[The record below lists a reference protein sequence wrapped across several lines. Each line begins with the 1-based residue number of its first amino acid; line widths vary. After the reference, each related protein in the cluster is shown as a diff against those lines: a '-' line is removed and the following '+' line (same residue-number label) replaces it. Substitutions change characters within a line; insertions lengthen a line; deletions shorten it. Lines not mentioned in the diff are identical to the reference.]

1 MAKAVVA
8 TLNSFWIYSCKLLD
22 WLQLNQGG
30 SPPWQSWCFTN
41 WRPSINS
48 GFTPQ
53 VVKATTT
60 TKGESNS
67 KERIIVVADSC
78 VPPLRGSED
87 LMDLFSTKETG
98 SQKDI
103 IPGKSWTAN
112 LVEFEDFFATHV
124 SSAGAAQHM
133 KHMWSGDKALVFNKV
148 SRKWNTVATNAYIYI
163 YTYTY
168 VCISE
173 SKTNIYNIPNILY
186 LCKSMVRNMPQ
197 KKHLQELTQTF
208 TKKHHLRPGTSPRK
222 SLQPFEGQTF
232 LWISK
237 ADPQQLDLD
246 IDGTCQG
253 YWNLTH
259 PPGHPHQKKIA
270 TK

>member
-163 YTYTY
+163 YIRIHTYALANPKLIYTIYLIYYTFVNPWY
-168 VCISE
+168 VTCH
-173 SKTNIYNIPNILY
+173 KKNT
-186 LCKSMVRNMPQ
+186 CKSWL
-197 KKHLQELTQTF
+197 KHLQKNT
-208 TKKHHLRPGTSPRK
+208 
-222 SLQPFEGQTF
+222 
-232 LWISK
+232 I
-237 ADPQQLDLD
+237 
-246 IDGTCQG
+246 
-253 YWNLTH
+253 
-259 PPGHPHQKKIA
+259 
-270 TK
+270 

>member
-1 MAKAVVA
+1 MHEQLFEFKDHRLMQRLKKNDAMAKAVVA

-60 TKGESNS
+60 TKGESNN
-67 KERIIVVADSC
+67 KERIIVVADSF
-78 VPPLRGSED
+78 VPPLRESED

-103 IPGKSWTAN
+103 IPGKSWTADVLSFRISLRAKQVQRKN
-112 LVEFEDFFATHV
+112 
-124 SSAGAAQHM
+124 M

-148 SRKWNTVATNAYIYI
+148 SRKWHSVATNAHIYI
-163 YTYTY
+163 
-168 VCISE
+168 CIY
-173 SKTNIYNIPNILY
+173 IRMY
-186 LCKSMVRNMPQ
+186 
-197 KKHLQELTQTF
+197 
-208 TKKHHLRPGTSPRK
+208 
-222 SLQPFEGQTF
+222 
-232 LWISK
+232 
-237 ADPQQLDLD
+237 
-246 IDGTCQG
+246 
-253 YWNLTH
+253 
-259 PPGHPHQKKIA
+259 
-270 TK
+270 